1 MFNHNKS
8 NSLLLSLTVIS
19 TITLI
24 VAPIAAQADSGKELL
39 EKKCVTCHVLP
50 DPHNLT
56 AVMWVDRME
65 SMAPL
70 ANLNAQEKEAVLK
83 YLQDN
88 SGTLEELLAS
98 EKPYYVKKCSS
109 CHSLDNVPVTTM
121 KGSELEDFLFEH
133 QEDKGGEM
141 DKEHAHEIAEFL
153 LHTKLF
159 IK

>member
-1 MFNHNKS
+1 MFHRNKL
-8 NSLLLSLTVIS
+8 NFLLLLLMGIS
-19 TITLI
+19 TVTLI
-24 VAPIAAQADSGKELL
+24 VVPISAQADSGKEVL
-39 EKKCVTCHVLP
+39 EKKCATCHVQP

-56 AVMWVDRME
+56 AAMWVDSLK
-65 SMAPL
+65 SMARL
-70 ANLNAQEKEAVLK
+70 ADLNAQEKEAVLK

-109 CHSLDNVPVTTM
+109 CHSLDNVPVTAM

-141 DKEHAHEIAEFL
+141 DEEHAHEIAEFL

-159 IK
+159 EK